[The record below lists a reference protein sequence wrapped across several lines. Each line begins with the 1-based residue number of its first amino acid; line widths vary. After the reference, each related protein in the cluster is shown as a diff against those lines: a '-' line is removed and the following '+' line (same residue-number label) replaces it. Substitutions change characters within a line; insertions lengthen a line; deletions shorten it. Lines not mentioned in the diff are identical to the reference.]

1 MSEGR
6 KDNVVIG
13 LMVILTYFLIYSF
26 LRKSNT
32 LGALG
37 GLPLID
43 CTISLIMEGF
53 SASVMSTLMKDFA
66 QTIIVIFIVVF
77 VQNLLPKRASRRAGT
92 IVITLMG
99 YIVLYLTSMW
109 LVRYVIFTD
118 RMNDIIQMF
127 ISIFAVVFA
136 GLGAVFASPLR
147 RIISEHLT
155 RNYLRNYLMESRVMH
170 WLADSFFISTVILFL
185 AIAIEMSVGLLYFF
199 TVVIAGFPTLITII
213 IMIGLLY
220 YMVRL

>member
-6 KDNVVIG
+6 KDNIVIG
-13 LMVILTYFLIYSF
+13 LMLILTYFLIYSF
-26 LRKSNT
+26 WGKSNM
-32 LGALG
+32 LRALG

-43 CTISLIMEGF
+43 CTISLIGEGF
-53 SASVMSTLMKDFA
+53 SASVMSTLMKEFA
-66 QTIIVIFIVVF
+66 QTIIIIFIVVF
-77 VQNLLPKRASRRAGT
+77 VQNLLPERTSRRAGT
-92 IVITLMG
+92 IVITLVG
-99 YIVLYLTSMW
+99 YIVLYLVSMW
-109 LVRYVIFTD
+109 FVRYVIFTD

-127 ISIFAVVFA
+127 ISIFAVVFS
-136 GLGAVFASPLR
+136 GLGAVFSSPLR

-185 AIAIEMSVGLLYFF
+185 AIAIEMSVGLPYFF
-199 TVVIAGFPTLITII
+199 TVVSAGFPTLITII
-213 IMIGLLY
+213 VMIGLLY